1 MSVPLG
7 FTKKKQSI
15 VQQLK
20 VPDAEYSDA
29 SPKGQVDS
37 GIRDLIADI
46 NAIYGLVTTSSCA
59 GRIAVFLEGRKKC
72 TTNGSNPPVELE
84 ERRTGLPIAGAGGK
98 GGGKWLYISHELFDM
113 NSNIN
118 KDHLHG
124 LFGMKQVS
132 SATVKM
138 NTETRYV
145 HLKFE
150 PMILH
155 VSTSSLEHAQRVLTS
170 ALSAGFRESGAINIA
185 STGNEPRTPMVAVR
199 TTGLAFDSIVGYAG
213 TDEEI
218 VSLVSEHY
226 LETLVS
232 VANERFKV
240 NQERT
245 RRFRAALVAA
255 YSAPLESKDVSPATS
270 VSADW
275 EPSVPRKQRKR
286 DEGLK
291 RQQDLRDLEKQ
302 AQQQREVVGTV
313 HSEHDGVLE
322 LFSDDVVGM

>member
-1 MSVPLG
+1 MSVPPS
-7 FTKKKQSI
+7 FAKKKQSI
-15 VQQLK
+15 VQQLT

-29 SPKGQVDS
+29 SPKGQVDC

-46 NAIYGLVTTSSCA
+46 NAIDGLVTTSSCA

-72 TTNGSNPPVELE
+72 TANGSNPLVEFE
-84 ERRTGLPIAGAGGK
+84 EQRTSLPIAGAGGK
-98 GGGKWLYISHELFDM
+98 GGGKWLYVSHELFDM
-113 NSNIN
+113 NSNTN
-118 KDHLHG
+118 QGHLHS
-124 LFGMKQVS
+124 LFGTKQVS
-132 SATVKM
+132 SVTVKM
-138 NTETRYV
+138 DTETRYV

-155 VSTSSLEHAQRVLTS
+155 VLTSSLEHAQRVLAS

-185 STGNEPRTPMVAVR
+185 STGNESRTPMVAVR
-199 TTGLAFDSIVGYAG
+199 TTGLAFDSIVGYAS

-245 RRFRAALVAA
+245 SRFRAALVAA
-255 YSAPLESKDVSPATS
+255 YPAPLEGNNISPATS
-270 VSADW
+270 MAEDW
-275 EPSVPRKQRKR
+275 EHPVLRKQRKR

-291 RQQDLRDLEKQ
+291 RQQDLKDLKKR
-302 AQQQREVVGTV
+302 AQQQREVVEIV
-313 HSEHDGVLE
+313 HSEHEGVLE
-322 LFSDDVVGM
+322 FFDDDVVGM